1 MTPIISSTYYR
12 RKYTVRGQ
20 GACWFL
26 SADGMIEGKNMA
38 IISRIETKYADLTK
52 TERKI
57 ADYISGHASEIA
69 FKTLEEI
76 ANDIGVSTTSVI
88 RFSRTLEYEGY
99 TQMQQSLQ
107 ASLMKKVSLPERYD
121 ENYELLKRDNLLN
134 DLLEAEI
141 ESLKQSAAL
150 LDDENMSRAVKMINS
165 ANTVYILGGRNA
177 FGVAHYMAANLSQI
191 RRNIRLIDGIG
202 GMYPEEIA
210 GAAEGDVCIAY
221 TFPRYQKMVLNLLT
235 WMRAKGVKI
244 ILITTFSYESI
255 KHLGDVFL
263 CCGMPAGIMMKD
275 SMVSPMFISNYL
287 FNRIMADDYPKTRLA
302 LEEIENLLDRGYYF
316 GI

>member
-1 MTPIISSTYYR
+1 M
-12 RKYTVRGQ
+12 
-20 GACWFL
+20 

-210 GAAEGDVCIAY
+210 GAAGGDVCIAY

-244 ILITTFSYESI
+244 ILITTFLYESI

>member
-1 MTPIISSTYYR
+1 
-12 RKYTVRGQ
+12 
-20 GACWFL
+20 
-26 SADGMIEGKNMA
+26 MA
-38 IISRIETKYADLTK
+38 IMSRIETKYADLTK

-57 ADYISGHASEIA
+57 ADYIADHTSELA

-76 ANDIGVSTTSVI
+76 ANAIGVSTTSVI

-107 ASLMKKVSLPERYD
+107 TSLMKKVGLPERYD
-121 ENYELLKRDNLLN
+121 ENYELLKRDSMLN

-150 LDDENMSRAVKMINS
+150 LDDDSMHKAVQIINN

-191 RRNIRLIDGIG
+191 RRNISLIDGIG
-202 GMYPEEIA
+202 GMYPEEVA
-210 GAAEGDVCIAY
+210 GAREGDVCIAY
-221 TFPRYQKMVLNLLT
+221 TFPRYQKMMLNLLA
-235 WMRAKGVKI
+235 WMKAKGVKI

-263 CCGMPAGIMMKD
+263 CCGMPSGIMMKD

-287 FNRIMADDYPKTRLA
+287 FNCIMADDYPKTRLA

-316 GI
+316 GV

>member
-1 MTPIISSTYYR
+1 
-12 RKYTVRGQ
+12 
-20 GACWFL
+20 
-26 SADGMIEGKNMA
+26 MA
-38 IISRIETKYADLTK
+38 IISRIEAKYADLTK

-57 ADYISGHASEIA
+57 ADYISGHTSEIA

-76 ANDIGVSTTSVI
+76 ANAIGVSTTSVI

-107 ASLMKKVSLPERYD
+107 TSLMKKVSLPERYD

-150 LDDENMSRAVKMINS
+150 LDDENMCKAVKMINS

-191 RRNIRLIDGIG
+191 RRNINLIDGLG
-202 GMYPEEIA
+202 GMYPEEIV
-210 GAAEGDVCIAY
+210 GAARGDVCIAY
-221 TFPRYQKMVLNLLT
+221 TFPRYQKITLNLLT
-235 WMRAKGVKI
+235 WMKAKGVKI
-244 ILITTFSYESI
+244 ILVTTFSYESI

-263 CCGMPAGIMMKD
+263 CCGMPSGIMMKD
-275 SMVSPMFISNYL
+275 SMISPMFISNYL

-302 LEEIENLLDRGYYF
+302 LEEIENLLDRGYYL